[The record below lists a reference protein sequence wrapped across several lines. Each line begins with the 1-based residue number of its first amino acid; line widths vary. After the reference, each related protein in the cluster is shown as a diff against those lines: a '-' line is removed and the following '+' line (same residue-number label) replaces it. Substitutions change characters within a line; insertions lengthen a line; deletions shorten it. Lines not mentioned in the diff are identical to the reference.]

1 LKNHLGTS
9 VGLTESEI
17 RLSHKEVTQMVTRK
31 PNGKRDRGQGRN
43 GAGKAYEP
51 RRTTITP
58 DTPYGECSER
68 LTAFGGLLALVKFL
82 DLLGF
87 EQAFAE
93 HYVHPKREP
102 KLGGYRMVLGMLL
115 LLFIGFQRLG
125 HFAYVRTDAMVCG
138 VLRVGVLPAVSTF
151 WRYLTSLG
159 IVQSASLLRL
169 GAALRARVWALCA
182 YAPRRVTVN
191 IDTTVATVYG
201 AIEGARKGHN
211 AKHRGKKGLRP
222 VLCFLDETRE
232 YLCGTQRRGETIRN
246 DEVARQIRQFRMQ
259 LPESVR
265 EVHVRGDGEFIGW
278 ESVTACLDEG
288 FLFTF
293 GNKRCNPPFPENG
306 WYRHGEH
313 AYNECGYQPMG
324 WEQPCRFVAMRI
336 RKDQMGDRQLQLL
349 DSENYVYRVF
359 VTNEQA
365 RPHRVIDAY
374 DQRADVENLIG
385 EAQREGVLAI
395 PSRRFQAHH
404 AFFQIVML
412 AYNLW
417 RWMKLLAGHAD
428 RQKQEG
434 TAVPEPRWIS
444 MPDHTIRIARLK
456 MLFVAAKIRF
466 HGNRDE
472 VRYSMHEQRAAGL
485 IDFLG
490 YLDRRRQDRRP
501 AA

>member
-1 LKNHLGTS
+1 
-9 VGLTESEI
+9 
-17 RLSHKEVTQMVTRK
+17 MVTRK
-31 PNGKRDRGQGRN
+31 NSGKRAGGQAGNGTRN
-43 GAGKAYEP
+43 GCTD

-82 DLLGF
+82 DLIGF
-87 EQAFAE
+87 EKAFE
-93 HYVHPKREP
+93 GHYVHPKRAP
-102 KLGGYRMVLGMLL
+102 KLGGYRMVLGMLM

-169 GAALRARVWALCA
+169 GAALRARVWTLCA

-211 AKHRGKKGLRP
+211 TKHRGKKGLRP

-232 YLCGTQRRGETIRN
+232 YLCGTQRRGETICSE
-246 DEVARQIRQFRMQ
+246 EVARQIRQFRRQ

-265 EVHVRGDGEFIGW
+265 EAHVRGDGECLGW
-278 ESVTACLDEG
+278 ESVNACLDEG
-288 FLFTF
+288 FRFTF
-293 GNKRCNPPFPENG
+293 GNKRCDPPFPEDG
-306 WYRHGEH
+306 WSRHGEYD
-313 AYNECGYQPMG
+313 YNECVYQPMG
-324 WEQPCRFVAMRI
+324 WEQPCRFVVMRI
-336 RKDQMGDRQLQLL
+336 RKEQMGERQLKLL

-365 RPHRVIDAY
+365 RPHRVIDDY
-374 DQRADVENLIG
+374 DQRANVENLIG
-385 EAQREGVLAI
+385 EAQRDGVLAI

-417 RWMKLLAGHAD
+417 RWMKLVAGHAD
-428 RQKQEG
+428 RQRQQGVE
-434 TAVPEPRWIS
+434 VPEPMRIS

-472 VRYSMHEQRAAGL
+472 VFYSMHEQRAAGL
-485 IDFLG
+485 LDFLG
-490 YLDRRRQDRRP
+490 YLDRRRKDLRT

>member
-1 LKNHLGTS
+1 
-9 VGLTESEI
+9 
-17 RLSHKEVTQMVTRK
+17 MVTCK
-31 PNGKRDRGQGRN
+31 NGGKRAGEQAGHETRN
-43 GAGKAYEP
+43 GCKG

-82 DLLGF
+82 DLIGF
-87 EQAFAE
+87 EKAFGE
-93 HYVHPKREP
+93 HDVHPKREA
-102 KLGGYRMVLGMLL
+102 KLGGYRMVLGMLM

-138 VLRVGVLPAVSTF
+138 LLRVIVLPAGSTF
-151 WRYLTSLG
+151 WRYVTSLG

-169 GAALRARVWALCA
+169 GAALRARVWALCK

-201 AIEGARKGHN
+201 AIEGARKGHHT
-211 AKHRGKKGLRP
+211 KHRGKKGLRP
-222 VLCFLDETRE
+222 VLCVLDETRE
-232 YLCGTQRRGETIRN
+232 YLCGTQRRGETLRN
-246 DEVARQIRQFRMQ
+246 EEVARQIRQFRKQ

-265 EVHVRGDGEFIGW
+265 EGPGRGDGEFIGW
-278 ESVTACLDEG
+278 ESVNACLDEG
-288 FLFTF
+288 VLFTF
-293 GNKRCNPPFPENG
+293 GNKRCDPPFPEDG
-306 WYRHGEH
+306 WYRHREY
-313 AYNECGYQPMG
+313 AYNECAYQPMG

-336 RKDQMGDRQLQLL
+336 RKDQMGDRQLKLL
-349 DSENYVYRVF
+349 DSEHDVYRVC
-359 VTNEQA
+359 VTNKKGQ
-365 RPHRVIDAY
+365 PHRVIDDY
-374 DQRADVENLIG
+374 DQRADAENLIG

-395 PSRRFQAHH
+395 PSKRFQAHH

-417 RWMKLLAGHAD
+417 RWRKMLAGHAE
-428 RQKQEG
+428 RQQQRGREV
-434 TAVPEPRWIS
+434 AEPLRIT

-472 VRYSMHEQRAAGL
+472 VFYSMHEQRAAGL
-485 IDFLG
+485 MDFLG
-490 YLDRRRQDRRP
+490 YLDRRRKDLRT